1 MKITLKSALLVGV
14 IILSMAATAQQKA
27 KKRTAY
33 VQTGST
39 EYGNNTY
46 TYNDEGGVLH
56 EYVETNWKG
65 DKYEMKL
72 VGGKPI
78 MLIVNGEKIAPADY
92 GKYSNVIGEIRAQI
106 KRDREQ
112 AKRDQAQA
120 RIDQEQAKRDQEQA
134 RRDQEQAGREQEEAR
149 HEQAQAERDQVQ
161 AGKDQE
167 QAKRD
172 QEQAGRDQE
181 QAKRD
186 QEQAKRDQVQAKY
199 DQVQAKYDQ
208 EQAKYDQEQ
217 AKEDQRQLK
226 LMISDM
232 VSDGIIPNEDALH
245 SLRMNADEMIVNGK
259 KMSDN
264 VFNKY
269 KERYPRFAHGH
280 SEGGNF
286 NGMSITR

>member
-1 MKITLKSALLVGV
+1 MKTTLKSALLIGAL
-14 IILSMAATAQQKA
+14 ILSTAALAQQKT
-27 KKRTAY
+27 KKKTVY
-33 VQTGST
+33 NN
-39 EYGNNTY
+39 YGNNTY
-46 TYNDEGGVLH
+46 TFNNTGGVLH
-56 EYVETNWKG
+56 EYIQTDWKG
-65 DKYEMKL
+65 DQYEMKL
-72 VGGKPI
+72 VNDKPTL
-78 MLIVNGEKIAPADY
+78 LIVNGEKIAPADY

-134 RRDQEQAGREQEEAR
+134 RRDQEQAGRDQEEAR

-186 QEQAKRDQVQAKY
+186 QEQAKRDQV
-199 DQVQAKYDQ
+199 
-208 EQAKYDQEQ
+208 QAKYDQEQ